1 MKPTNS
7 RLKALYGYSDDA
19 PTPSPT
25 PLTLIVGSLGVNFLY
40 FYIVLPTYSAGDNE
54 STLRSLY
61 PHPST
66 WLQIMTLTWP
76 KQKSIDN
83 WYHITEE

>member
-1 MKPTNS
+1 MKLTNS

-40 FYIVLPTYSAGDNE
+40 FYIVLPTYSVGDNE
-54 STLRSLY
+54 SSPFPLLPPFHLITNNDFD
-61 PHPST
+61 
-66 WLQIMTLTWP
+66 LTQT
-76 KQKSIDN
+76 KVN
-83 WYHITEE
+83 R